1 MKTLAVFIV
10 GFVCGLFA
18 PEIQHLH
25 FPKHLIVDP
34 VAVLLGLVFV
44 FAVWNMRGKRTATRK
59 GGKS

>member
-18 PEIQHLH
+18 PEIQHLQH
-25 FPKHLIVDP
+25 IPFPKHFSVDP
-34 VAVLLGLVFV
+34 VVIVLALIAFWGISK
-44 FAVWNMRGKRTATRK
+44 ARAKHK

>member
-1 MKTLAVFIV
+1 MKAFALLIV
-10 GFVCGLFA
+10 GFVLGLFA

-34 VAVLLGLVFV
+34 VAVILSAVFV
-44 FAVWNMRGKRTATRK
+44 FAVWNMRGKRTAK